1 MPSLKFMGLNAH
13 MPKAPTVGSRGGI
26 FPYMAGSNNLRL
38 LSDIFSPLTLYHIP
52 RLVGY
57 AYFLCIIFQ
66 KSFLDTRL
74 K

>member
-38 LSDIFSPLTLYHIP
+38 LSDFFLLLLYTIYLVWLVMLIF
-52 RLVGY
+52 Y
-57 AYFLCIIFQ
+57 A
-66 KSFLDTRL
+66 
-74 K
+74 